1 MTVGPER
8 WPEPG
13 ETAALRDEAAALR
26 DEAGALRD
34 EVAGLRD
41 EVALLR
47 AADGRAR
54 NAAGSVRDQAR
65 DRSDL
70 VADGRDNDAGLR
82 DANADERDRAASLL
96 ETQEG
101 TDTLPR
107 ALARAEVAREAAA
120 ADRSGAEVDRGASA
134 GDRDESGSD
143 RGKASDDRTAAA
155 EQRADAGTDRGK
167 ASDDRTAAAEQRADA
182 GLDRDAAAKER
193 DEAQVGL
200 RAATRDALTGTLL
213 RGPGLDALNRDFDR
227 ATRTGEPL
235 TVAFIDVDG
244 LKSVNDT
251 GGHQAGDRLLAAVAA
266 ALVEHLRPY
275 DVIIRYGGDE
285 FVASLLGLTQ
295 EVAAARVNAVNTA
308 LGASPVNA
316 SVTVGLAEFEPGDTL
331 EALIERADA
340 ALYAERARTRAGV
353 ASAP

>member
-134 GDRDESGSD
+134 GDRDESGS
-143 RGKASDDRTAAA
+143 
-155 EQRADAGTDRGK
+155 DRGK